1 MVVGA
6 GDRPLTIQR
15 GFPLWIDCHA
25 YGGVH
30 RAALLVG
37 RPRFPNTSTLIPAT
51 LGCLEDL
58 PIERRSQVA
67 LGQLQDEDKPLII
80 SACRWLPWVPS
91 LKLNHLRTPFPL

>member
-15 GFPLWIDCHA
+15 EFPLWIDCHA
-25 YGGVH
+25 YSGVH
-30 RAALLVG
+30 RAARLVV
-37 RPRFPNTSTLIPAT
+37 IPPAA

-67 LGQLQDEDKPLII
+67 LGQLQHEDKPLII
-80 SACRWLPWVPS
+80 SACRWLAWVPT
-91 LKLNHLRTPFPL
+91 LKVNDLK

>member
-15 GFPLWIDCHA
+15 EFPLWIDCHA
-25 YGGVH
+25 YSGVH
-30 RAALLVG
+30 RAALLAV
-37 RPRFPNTSTLIPAT
+37 IPAT

-80 SACRWLPWVPS
+80 SACRWLAWVPTR
-91 LKLNHLRTPFPL
+91 KLNHPRTPFHRKSSSLYI